1 MSQLMTVRKSR
12 DHSPGGGEIEER
24 GRIVREGREIGREE
38 DERLKARKE
47 LEVLSDLRVV
57 K

>member
-1 MSQLMTVRKSR
+1 MTVRKSR